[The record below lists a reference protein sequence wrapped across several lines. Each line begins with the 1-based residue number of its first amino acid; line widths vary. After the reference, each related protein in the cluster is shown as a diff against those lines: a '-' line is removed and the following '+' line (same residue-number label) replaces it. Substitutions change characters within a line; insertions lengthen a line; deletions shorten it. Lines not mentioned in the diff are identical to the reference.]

1 MLDRSVILFLKMV
14 YSDKWIFGSLTKLTV
29 PFAELKK
36 AQTKGSVSK
45 RRIQPENGD
54 H

>member
-1 MLDRSVILFLKMV
+1 MDFWFHHKAY
-14 YSDKWIFGSLTKLTV
+14 YSL
-29 PFAELKK
+29 AEIKE
-36 AQTKGSVSK
+36 AQTKGSVLK